1 MVRAASRGLLKGLGR
16 VCGSLG
22 AYRTLERKS
31 KALVH
36 VYGPW
41 LNREPAANGDRGNAS
56 WPGAAAAAR
65 AAPRSQFPCLQ
76 CALGRGDVFEFFVD
90 ALVFKELRAC
100 RARTAGSAGRRHRAA
115 RAVLQA
121 SHGLP
126 PALEPALVRRASCH
140 QTCFFLRFHS
150 PSSHKDTTGRQDT
163 TSARRLRFG
172 FSSALPLHTALP
184 LALTSARPEERAR
197 AAHSI
202 APIFTAWR

>member
-41 LNREPAANGDRGNAS
+41 LNRELAANGDRGSAS

-90 ALVFKELRAC
+90 ASVFKELRAC

-140 QTCFFLRFHS
+140 QTCFFFCGFTA
-150 PSSHKDTTGRQDT
+150 P
-163 TSARRLRFG
+163 ARIRIPPADYRTQPAPGDSDLV
-172 FSSALPLHTALP
+172 SALPCRYTPPSRLL
-184 LALTSARPEERAR
+184 
-197 AAHSI
+197 
-202 APIFTAWR
+202 